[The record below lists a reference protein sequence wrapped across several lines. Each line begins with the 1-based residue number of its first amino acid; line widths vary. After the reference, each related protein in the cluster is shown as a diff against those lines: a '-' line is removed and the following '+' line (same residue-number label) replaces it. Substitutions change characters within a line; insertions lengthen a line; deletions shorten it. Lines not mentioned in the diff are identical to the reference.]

1 LIPYGRHT
9 VNWRDAL
16 AVAWQVKTKSLTQ
29 GSRIQEFE
37 EKIANYVGSKY
48 AVAVSSATAGL
59 HISMLALDLPSESEV
74 VTSPISFVASS
85 NAILYAGLKPVFLD
99 VDPHTINLSAE
110 LFKNYCLGNSG
121 VKAIIPVHFA
131 GMPCDMTNIHETANK
146 FGIRIIEDA
155 AHALGGNYESG
166 EKIGSCKYSD
176 LTVFSFHAVKS
187 ITTGEGGVITTNSF
201 DLYQKLLLLRSHGI
215 TKISEDFQ
223 SPIMSKSHGKVNS
236 WYYEMQ
242 LLGFHYRLTEIQ
254 AALGISQIH
263 RLDKFM
269 KKRLRIVSNYDKS
282 LTQVEFIRP
291 AQEANKK
298 NSGNHIYPI
307 LIDFTKLEI
316 SKEDFLDELRNSGIR
331 AQIHYLPIPLHPF
344 YALNGFTTIKIPNA
358 LKYYSKCM
366 SIPLF
371 PGLSKRKQRKVM
383 KSLGRIANNHRVN

>member
-1 LIPYGRHT
+1 MIPYGRHT

-74 VTSPISFVASS
+74 FTSPISFVASS

-99 VDPHTINLSAE
+99 VDPHTINLSSE
-110 LFKNYCLGNSG
+110 LFNNYCLANSV
-121 VKAIIPVHFA
+121 VKAVIPVHFA
-131 GMPCDMTNIHETANK
+131 GMPCDMAKIHETANEL
-146 FGIRIIEDA
+146 GIRIIEDA

-215 TKISEDFQ
+215 TKSEENFQNPIISSSD
-223 SPIMSKSHGKVNS
+223 GKINS

-242 LLGFHYRLTEIQ
+242 ILGFHYRLTEIQ
-254 AALGISQIH
+254 AALGISQL
-263 RLDKFM
+263 RKLDKFM
-269 KKRLRIVSNYDKS
+269 KKRMRIVHYYEDF
-282 LTQVEFIRP
+282 LTQIESIRP
-291 AQEANKK
+291 AQLTCKN

-307 LIDFTKLEI
+307 LIDFVRLKI
-316 SKEDFLDELRNSGIR
+316 SKEYLLEELRDSGIR

-344 YALNGFTTIKIPNA
+344 YAKKGFAASNIPNA
-358 LKYYSKCM
+358 VKYYSNCL

-371 PGLSKRKQRKVM
+371 PGLSKRKQKAVM
-383 KSLGRIANNHRVN
+383 KSMVGIINKHQID

>member
-1 LIPYGRHT
+1 MIPYGRHT

-29 GSRIQEFE
+29 GRRIQEFE

-59 HISMLALDLPSESEV
+59 HISVLALDLPSESEV

-85 NAILYAGLKPVFLD
+85 NVILYAGLKTVFLD
-99 VDPHTINLSAE
+99 IDSDTINLSPE
-110 LFKNYCLGNSG
+110 LFKNYCSNNSN
-121 VKAIIPVHFA
+121 VKAVIPVHFA
-131 GMPCDMTNIHETANK
+131 GLPCDMSSLYETATK
-146 FGIRIIEDA
+146 FGINIIEDA
-155 AHALGGNYESG
+155 AHALGGSYDSG

-176 LTVFSFHAVKS
+176 LTVFSFHPVKS

-215 TKISEDFQ
+215 TKTEENFQNPIISSSD
-223 SPIMSKSHGKVNS
+223 GKFNS

-242 LLGFHYRLTEIQ
+242 ILGFHYRLTEIQ
-254 AALGISQIH
+254 AALGISQL
-263 RLDKFM
+263 RKLDKFM
-269 KKRLRIVSNYDKS
+269 KKRMRIVHYYEDFLK
-282 LTQVEFIRP
+282 QVESIRP
-291 AQEANKK
+291 AQLIRKN

-307 LIDFTKLEI
+307 LIDFARLKI
-316 SKEDFLDELRNSGIR
+316 SKECLLEELRDSGIR

-344 YALNGFTTIKIPNA
+344 YARKGFTASQIPNSIN
-358 LKYYSKCM
+358 YYSKCM

-371 PGLSKRKQRKVM
+371 PGLSKRKQKAVM
-383 KSLGRIANNHRVN
+383 KSLVSIINKHRIK

>member
-1 LIPYGRHT
+1 MIPYGRHT
-9 VNWRDAL
+9 VNWRDAF

-59 HISMLALDLPSESEV
+59 HISMLALDFPSESEV

-99 VDPHTINLSAE
+99 VDPHTINLSSE
-110 LFKNYCLGNSG
+110 LFKNYCLANSD
-121 VKAIIPVHFA
+121 VKAVIPVHFA
-131 GMPCDMTNIHETANK
+131 GMPCDMVNIHETANVL
-146 FGIRIIEDA
+146 GIRIIEDA

-201 DLYQKLLLLRSHGI
+201 DLYQRLLLLRSHGI
-215 TKISEDFQ
+215 TKTPEDFQ
-223 SPIMSKSHGKVNS
+223 SPIISQSHGKVNS

-254 AALGISQIH
+254 AALGISQI
-263 RLDKFM
+263 RKLDKFM
-269 KKRLRIVSNYDKS
+269 KKRKRIVTNYDKS
-282 LTQVEFIRP
+282 LTQVDFIKP
-291 AQEANKK
+291 AQAVNKK

-316 SKEDFLDELRNSGIR
+316 SKEDFLEELRNLGIR
-331 AQIHYLPIPLHPF
+331 AQIHYLPIPSHPF
-344 YALNGFTTIKIPNA
+344 YAQKGFTISNTPNA
-358 LKYYSKCM
+358 VNYYSKAV

-371 PGLSKRKQRKVM
+371 PELTKRKQGAVI
-383 KSLGRIANNHRVN
+383 KSLTRIMEKHRIN